1 VLTVVFALACSL
13 QGDEVASAI
22 AKFKADMAK
31 AKGPAEQFAAFTD
44 LGRTQDEKTLA
55 ILTPYVTGPEGLRKP
70 AIYAISGFY
79 DHQKKVVPILLKSLQ
94 TNQTDSIAVSA
105 ALEGLG
111 KIGDES
117 IAPTLHK
124 YFPDKN
130 LFVAK
135 AAIAATARIRH
146 VSSIEPLIQALRV
159 QEKTLANAG
168 SGSVGGSNIP
178 ELNRGAIKPDA
189 SIRNSAEKLQTEANS
204 SLKKITLQDFKTSAY
219 WQKWWDANKATFQVE
234 K

>member
-13 QGDEVASAI
+13 QEDGVAAAI
-22 AKFKADMAK
+22 AKFKSDMAK
-31 AKGPAEQFAAFTD
+31 AKGPAEQCAAFYD

-70 AIYAISGFY
+70 AIHAISGFY
-79 DHQKKVVPILLKSLQ
+79 DYQKKVVPLLLKSLQ

-111 KIGDES
+111 KIGDENVL
-117 IAPTLHK
+117 PTIHK

-135 AAIAATARIRH
+135 AAIAAAARIRH
-146 VSSIEPLIQALRV
+146 VSSIEPLLQALKA
-159 QEKTLANAG
+159 QEKALANAG
-168 SGSVGGSNIP
+168 SGSVGGSGIP
-178 ELNRGAIKPDA
+178 GLNGGAIKPDA
-189 SIRNSAEKLQTEANS
+189 SIRSSAEKLQTEANA
-204 SLKKITLQDFKTSAY
+204 SLNKITRQVFKTSAD